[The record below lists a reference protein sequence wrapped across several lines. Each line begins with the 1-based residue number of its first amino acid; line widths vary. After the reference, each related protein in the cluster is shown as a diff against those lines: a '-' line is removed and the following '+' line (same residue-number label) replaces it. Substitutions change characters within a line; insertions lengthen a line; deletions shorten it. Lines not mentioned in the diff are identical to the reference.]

1 MEYVMTTDAPITIL
15 LADDHALVRSGV
27 RAYLDTQPDLQVVAE
42 AGNGAEAVRMAAEF
56 APDVAL
62 MDLIMP
68 QTDGIE
74 ATRRL
79 RGVSPRTQVIVLTSF
94 HDDAHIFPAIKAGAL
109 SYLLKDINPR
119 ELADAVRKASRG
131 ESVLHPR
138 VATRLVR
145 DIQAEREQP
154 SNLFAELSDREFEV
168 LRLIAAGKSN
178 AQIANE
184 LVLSDKTVKGYV
196 SNLLEK
202 LRLAD
207 RTQAAVMAWREGL
220 VRRQE

>member
-1 MEYVMTTDAPITIL
+1 MNTPITIL

-27 RAYLDTQPDLQVVAE
+27 RAYLQIQPDILVVAE
-42 AGNGAEAVRMAAEF
+42 AASGAEAVQLAAEYV
-56 APDVAL
+56 PDVAL
-62 MDLIMP
+62 MDLMMP
-68 QTDGIE
+68 EMDGIE

-79 RGVSPRTQVIVLTSF
+79 RTASPRTQVIVLTSF

-119 ELADAVRKASRG
+119 ELAEAVRQAARG

-138 VATRLVR
+138 VATRLVADLR
-145 DIQAEREQP
+145 AEREQP
-154 SNLFAELSDREFEV
+154 SNAFAELSDREFEV
-168 LRLIAAGKSN
+168 LRLIAGGYSN
-178 AQIANE
+178 AAIASQ
-184 LVLSDKTVKGYV
+184 LVLSEKTIKGYV
-196 SNLLEK
+196 SNVLEK

-220 VRRQE
+220 VRRPN